1 LDKYV
6 QNEGEGL
13 MLYRVVVTGGAG
25 FIGSSLVTALMQSRD
40 HEVVV
45 LDNLST
51 GDLRNISYWTDHPN
65 FKFLRADLLDPFSIR
80 KIIDSS
86 DIIFHLAANPE
97 VSLGSTNTKTDYEQ
111 NILCTYNIL
120 EAMRNSRTCKKI
132 IFPSTSTVYGEA
144 DVMPTSEN
152 YSPLKPISL
161 YGATKL
167 ACEALI
173 SGYCH
178 MFNISCVTAR
188 LANVV
193 GSMNNRGV
201 IHDFIDKLNKNSSV
215 LEVLGDGTQT
225 KSYLYIDDCISAL
238 MLLVSKLEDS
248 TFEIFNVGPGDT
260 INVLDVAKT
269 VIQGLSLNSVR
280 FQFTNNFEGRGWK
293 GDVKKY
299 WLDSSKLEALGWKPK
314 CCSKEAVSRTV
325 EDYVNNQIQVRSG
338 GS

>member
-1 LDKYV
+1 MRI
-6 QNEGEGL
+6 GAL
-13 MLYRVVVTGGAG
+13 MSERILVIGGAG
-25 FIGSSLVTALMQSRD
+25 FIGSSLVTTLMHSRD
-40 HEVVV
+40 NEVVV
-45 LDNLST
+45 LDNLSR
-51 GDLRNISYWTDHPN
+51 GDLRSISYWIDHPN
-65 FKFLRADLLDPFSIR
+65 FKFVQADLLDPFSIR
-80 KIIDSS
+80 KTIDSS
-86 DIIFHLAANPE
+86 DIVFHLAANPE
-97 VSLGSTNTKTDYEQ
+97 VSLGSTDTKTDYEQ
-111 NILCTYNIL
+111 NILCTYNLL
-120 EAMRNSRTCKKI
+120 EAMRTSITCKKI
-132 IFPSTSTVYGEA
+132 IFASTSTVYGEA
-144 DVMPTSEN
+144 EVMPTTEN

-193 GSMNNRGV
+193 GSMNNHGV
-201 IHDFIDKLNKNSSV
+201 IYDFIAKLNKKSSV
-215 LEVLGDGTQT
+215 LEVLGDGTQS

-248 TFEIFNVGPGDT
+248 TFEIFNVGPADS
-260 INVLDVAKT
+260 INVLDLAKT

-293 GDVKKY
+293 GDVKEY

-314 CCSKEAVSRTV
+314 YCSKEAVSRTV
-325 EDYVNNQIQVRSG
+325 EDYVSEQIKVRS
-338 GS
+338 